1 MIGQEQDRVG
11 GGFSES
17 ESFLGKLTL
26 MDIWNTALTA
36 ADVKHLL
43 NTCERYHGNVIAW
56 SQVQERI
63 RGDVAILS
71 SPFCRGCPLPVVP
84 FKGNVNVSD
93 DALEI
98 TYYCDAGYMVRFL
111 GREHRSL
118 KVKCLKQG
126 QWEGYY
132 TPVCT
137 SKIRNLLLLS
147 TAKRFRILTNLIFI

>member
-1 MIGQEQDRVG
+1 M
-11 GGFSES
+11 
-17 ESFLGKLTL
+17 
-26 MDIWNTALTA
+26 
-36 ADVKHLL
+36 
-43 NTCERYHGNVIAW
+43 
-56 SQVQERI
+56 
-63 RGDVAILS
+63 
-71 SPFCRGCPLPVVP
+71 P

-93 DALEI
+93 DSLEI

-137 SKIRNLLLLS
+137 SKIRNLLLLLLS
-147 TAKRFRILTNLIFI
+147 TAERFRILTNTSL